1 MNKFLIL
8 SVFFILSVIVL
19 VRTQSCGVRSG
30 SYTSASRKS
39 GMKSQTIN
47 GMAKIQGE
55 SFEIL
60 TVNGAASLD
69 DVSAQ
74 EVIIN
79 GSLGAT
85 NLVTQ
90 KLTAN
95 GSVNLTA
102 SKIEEIAKVAGALE
116 AYECLF
122 NAITLLSEYAVLNN
136 SKVKTIDVKKVSDF
150 RKKVQQI
157 ELVNTAVEGD
167 IVFEGGDGEVI
178 LKNGAFVQG
187 KVIGGRII

>member
-1 MNKFLIL
+1 MKKLLLIL
-8 SVFFILSVIVL
+8 LVVSGVILL
-19 VRTQSCGVRSG
+19 VRTQSCNVRSTSGYYG
-30 SYTSASRKS
+30 STSSKG

-79 GSLGAT
+79 GSLAAK

-122 NAITLLSEYAVLNN
+122 NAITLLS
-136 SKVKTIDVKKVSDF
+136 D
-150 RKKVQQI
+150 RKSV
-157 ELVNTAVEGD
+157 
-167 IVFEGGDGEVI
+167 
-178 LKNGAFVQG
+178 
-187 KVIGGRII
+187 